1 MGALASKCARNV
13 LSMAPR
19 AVPRR
24 RESAESSVGASGSG
38 SSSEQPTRAPQAEEP
53 ARRSLQRPMVL
64 ELHSNPRKSTT
75 DAQPPPAAAA
85 ADLPAEVTDEA
96 ELELPS
102 KGSSS
107 SSKRRRRTQSKL
119 SMGAQRKRRRG
130 NAKRLLASTPTLGL
144 FHDAA
149 YALTTS
155 PEPPTLPALS
165 PDSSD
170 GAALSSSTARFNS
183 ANQEVRSRPVS
194 EERKLTVDGLRLEVE
209 RTLKEGDAEDEKL
222 IDDFYCTT
230 CLISLLSNLKT
241 MFALL

>member
-24 RESAESSVGASGSG
+24 HESAESSGGASGSG
-38 SSSEQPTRAPQAEEP
+38 SSSEQQTRAPQAEEPPPAPAP

-64 ELHSNPRKSTT
+64 DLHSKPRKSATA
-75 DAQPPPAAAA
+75 AQPPPSAAA
-85 ADLPAEVTDEA
+85 ADLPAEVTDEVEL

-107 SSKRRRRTQSKL
+107 SSSRNSKRRRRTQSKL

-130 NAKRLLASTPTLGL
+130 NGKRLLASTPTLGI
-144 FHDAA
+144 FHNAA
-149 YALTTS
+149 CALTTS
-155 PEPPTLPALS
+155 PEPPTLRALS

-183 ANQEVRSRPVS
+183 ANQEVRRRPVS
-194 EERKLTVDGLRLEVE
+194 EERKLTVDGLCLEVE

-230 CLISLLSNLKT
+230 
-241 MFALL
+241 